1 VEPDRVLATVLL
13 TDIVGS
19 TKRASDLGDRRWRTL
34 LDQHDDLVH
43 QEISRFR
50 GREVKSLGD
59 GFLATF
65 DGPARAV
72 RCATAIAEAVKALGL
87 EVRCGV
93 HTGEIEI
100 KGEDIGGI
108 AVHIA
113 ARIAALAEG
122 GQVLVSRT
130 VRDLVAGSNL
140 RLEERGAYALKG
152 LSGSMPLFAVAPSQG
167 T

>member
-1 VEPDRVLATVLL
+1 M
-13 TDIVGS
+13 
-19 TKRASDLGDRRWRTL
+19 
-34 LDQHDDLVH
+34 
-43 QEISRFR
+43 
-50 GREVKSLGD
+50 
-59 GFLATF
+59 
-65 DGPARAV
+65 
-72 RCATAIAEAVKALGL
+72 LGL

-93 HTGEIEI
+93 HTGEIEM

-140 RLEERGAYALKG
+140 RLEERGTYALKG
-152 LSGSMPLFAVAPSQG
+152 LSESMPLFAAVTERG

>member
-1 VEPDRVLATVLL
+1 M
-13 TDIVGS
+13 
-19 TKRASDLGDRRWRTL
+19 
-34 LDQHDDLVH
+34 
-43 QEISRFR
+43 
-50 GREVKSLGD
+50 
-59 GFLATF
+59 
-65 DGPARAV
+65 
-72 RCATAIAEAVKALGL
+72 
-87 EVRCGV
+87 
-93 HTGEIEI
+93 

-152 LSGSMPLFAVAPSQG
+152 LSESMPLFAVAPSQG

>member
-1 VEPDRVLATVLL
+1 M
-13 TDIVGS
+13 
-19 TKRASDLGDRRWRTL
+19 GDRRWRVL
-34 LDQHDDLVH
+34 LDQHDRSSER
-43 QEISRFR
+43 EIGRFR
-50 GREVKSLGD
+50 GREIKTLGD

-72 RCATAIAEAVKALGL
+72 RCAGAIIEALRVLGL
-87 EVRCGV
+87 DVRCGV
-93 HTGEIEI
+93 HTGEIEM

-113 ARIAALAEG
+113 SRIAALAGG

-140 RLEERGAYALKG
+140 HLEDRGAYSLKG
-152 LSGSMPLFAVAPSQG
+152 LSEPMALFAAVGSQRA
-167 T
+167 

>member
-1 VEPDRVLATVLL
+1 
-13 TDIVGS
+13 
-19 TKRASDLGDRRWRTL
+19 
-34 LDQHDDLVH
+34 
-43 QEISRFR
+43 
-50 GREVKSLGD
+50 
-59 GFLATF
+59 
-65 DGPARAV
+65 
-72 RCATAIAEAVKALGL
+72 L

-93 HTGEIEI
+93 HTGEIEM

-140 RLEERGAYALKG
+140 RLKERGTHALKG
-152 LSGSMPLFAVAPSQG
+152 LSESMPLFSVATESG

>member
-1 VEPDRVLATVLL
+1 VE
-13 TDIVGS
+13 
-19 TKRASDLGDRRWRTL
+19 LGDRRWRGL
-34 LDQHDDLVH
+34 LEQHDQVIREELARH
-43 QEISRFR
+43 R
-50 GREVKSLGD
+50 GREIKTLGD

-72 RCATAIAEAVKALGL
+72 QCASAIIKPMRVLGL

-93 HTGEIEI
+93 HTGEIEM
-100 KGEDIGGI
+100 KGDDIGGI

-130 VRDLVAGSNL
+130 VRDVVAGSNL
-140 RLEERGAYALKG
+140 RLVERGAHTLKG
-152 LSGSMPLFAVAPSQG
+152 LSEDMPLFAVTPG
-167 T
+167 E

>member
-1 VEPDRVLATVLL
+1 
-13 TDIVGS
+13 
-19 TKRASDLGDRRWRTL
+19 
-34 LDQHDDLVH
+34 
-43 QEISRFR
+43 
-50 GREVKSLGD
+50 
-59 GFLATF
+59 
-65 DGPARAV
+65 
-72 RCATAIAEAVKALGL
+72 L

-93 HTGEIEI
+93 HTGEIEM

-140 RLEERGAYALKG
+140 RLKERGTHALKG
-152 LSGSMPLFAVAPSQG
+152 LSESMPLFAVATESG